1 MPGTTQNRGSSE
13 VALRRTGERAPTSG
27 GGPAQLRLP
36 VACRNGA
43 SGGQHFCF
51 LGLCFGLVFIFIEA
65 THSFES
71 QIVLVLRV
79 ITMRQGAFPTPHS
92 PQASLLCLAL
102 CSSPPLFQTTRLY
115 GSFFLFFLKTLATL
129 AVAFLG
135 QKVRTELS

>member
-13 VALRRTGERAPTSG
+13 VALRRTGECAPTSG
-27 GGPAQLRLP
+27 GGPAQLWLP

-79 ITMRQGAFPTPHS
+79 ITMRQGAFPHS
-92 PQASLLCLAL
+92 SFSTGFSPLPGTLLITSTFPNDTAIWQFL
-102 CSSPPLFQTTRLY
+102 S
-115 GSFFLFFLKTLATL
+115 FLFKDTCYVSCCLP
-129 AVAFLG
+129 
-135 QKVRTELS
+135 RTEGEN